1 MFDRLGYKMSL
12 KLEKEAFA
20 LLLDDPIAKLL
31 LVAMCHLSA
40 QGEVYASRLTL
51 RRMTGMNDR
60 AISRKRNLLIEKQIL
75 KKIGRDHYFINLD
88 KDTEPVEK
96 DTMSIEKDTMS
107 IQKDTMSI
115 QKDTMSI
122 EKDTMSFPLYKN
134 GTNGI
139 NGETDILPIPVL
151 VSQLN
156 QMFHRKKQHPGNPDL
171 PDAVDR
177 DHPDR
182 QEFWKLCKLEKS
194 MQAALDE
201 RIRQAT
207 QK

>member
-96 DTMSIEKDTMS
+96 DTMSIQKDTMS

-115 QKDTMSI
+115 QKDTMS
-122 EKDTMSFPLYKN
+122 FPLYKN
-134 GTNGI
+134 GTNGM
-139 NGETDILPIPVL
+139 NGETDVLPIPIL
-151 VSQLN
+151 ASQLN
-156 QMFHRKKQHPGNPDL
+156 QMYHRKKQHPGNPDL
-171 PDAVDR
+171 PNAVDR

-182 QEFWKLCKLEKS
+182 EKFWQLCNLEKS
-194 MQAALDE
+194 MQAELDK

>member
-107 IQKDTMSI
+107 
-115 QKDTMSI
+115 
-122 EKDTMSFPLYKN
+122 FPLYKN

-201 RIRQAT
+201 RMQQAT